1 MSTTPYNPD
10 EANGPPAGV
19 PRKEGLTN
27 AGSKAGNFP
36 RSQPLS
42 RSRLRGGSSGC
53 GHCEVSDDDLIVGAQ
68 RGDQQAF
75 AELCRRHSP
84 LVKNKILRIVT
95 EPGGRR
101 RRTSRHSVASL
112 YAHVLLSP
120 VLQILNVA
128 HNHRSE
134 FGTNDYAETKS
145 SQRNL
150 CKYEQSGYGI
160 SGNTGAVRPITRARE
175 DLSETTSHSSCE
187 ATS

>member
-75 AELCRRHSP
+75 VELCGRHSP
-84 LVKNKILRIVT
+84 LVKNKISQDRA

-101 RRTSRHSVASL
+101 RRTSGHAVASL

-120 VLQILNVA
+120 VLQILNLA

-134 FGTNDYAETKS
+134 FGIDDYAETKG

-150 CKYEQSGYGI
+150 CEYEQSGYGNQWNYR
-160 SGNTGAVRPITRARE
+160 SR
-175 DLSETTSHSSCE
+175 
-187 ATS
+187 

>member
-84 LVKNKILRIVT
+84 LVKNKILRIVRNQEDAEDALQDT
-95 EPGGRR
+95 LLRAYTHMSSFRR
-101 RRTSRHSVASL
+101 SCKFSTL
-112 YAHVLLSP
+112 
-120 VLQILNVA
+120 A

-134 FGTNDYAETKS
+134 FGIDDYAETKS

-150 CKYEQSGYGI
+150 CKYEQSGYGNQWKYR
-160 SGNTGAVRPITRARE
+160 SR
-175 DLSETTSHSSCE
+175 
-187 ATS
+187 